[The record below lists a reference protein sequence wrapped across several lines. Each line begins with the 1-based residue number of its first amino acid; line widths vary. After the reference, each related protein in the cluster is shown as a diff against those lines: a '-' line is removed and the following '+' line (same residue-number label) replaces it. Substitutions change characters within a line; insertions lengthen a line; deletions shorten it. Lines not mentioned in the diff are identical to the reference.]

1 MKNFSFSTI
10 LICFLLV
17 IFTIALPIFIQK
29 DMGEIFS
36 LIINPIIWTGIS
48 IVAYFNNDNNIEIEI
63 GTGKGKFIIEKAL
76 QNSNINFIGIEKY
89 DSPLVSAVKKLEELD
104 INNLR
109 LICYDAFTI
118 DNIFDKEISKIYL
131 NFSDPWPKKRHTK
144 RRLTSSRFLEKYD
157 LIFKD
162 TKMIEM
168 KTDNDDLFDYSC
180 ESFSEYGYKIV
191 SKDTNHISDITTEYE
206 DKFRSIGKNI
216 NYISVVK
223 D

>member
-1 MKNFSFSTI
+1 MRLKHI
-10 LICFLLV
+10 
-17 IFTIALPIFIQK
+17 K
-29 DMGEIFS
+29 DADK
-36 LIINPIIWTGIS
+36 IIKKSNYIIENPEEYKGKWNKL
-48 IVAYFNNDNNIEIEI
+48 FNNDNNIEIEI

-206 DKFRSIGKNI
+206 YKFRSIGKNI